1 MKEKGEDK
9 SRSREEI
16 LQRLRDGINNFDID
30 GIKIVSKEAIE
41 AGIPAY
47 EAVIEGLSR
56 GMDIIS
62 ERYTKGEAFLSD
74 LIMAGATMKA
84 GMAVLEPHLKMSPNE
99 TSVVIVIGTVYGDM
113 HDLGK
118 DIVATL
124 LQSAGFKI
132 IDLGVDVP
140 PERFVK
146 AVEEERADILAM
158 SSLVTTTM
166 PHMKDTVE
174 ELVKAGLRSKVKV
187 LVGGAPVS
195 NAYAEVIGADS
206 YGEDA
211 VSAVEICRKWMKNES
226 N

>member
-1 MKEKGEDK
+1 
-9 SRSREEI
+9 
-16 LQRLRDGINNFDID
+16 
-30 GIKIVSKEAIE
+30 
-41 AGIPAY
+41 
-47 EAVIEGLSR
+47 
-56 GMDIIS
+56 
-62 ERYTKGEAFLSD
+62 
-74 LIMAGATMKA
+74 MKA

-99 TSVVIVIGTVYGDM
+99 MSVVIVIGTVYGDM

-124 LQSAGFKI
+124 LQSAGFKV

-140 PERFVK
+140 PRRFVE

-158 SSLVTTTM
+158 SSLVTTM
-166 PHMKDTVE
+166 PYMKDTVE
-174 ELVKAGLRSKVKV
+174 ELDKAGLRRKVKV

-211 VSAVEICRKWMKNES
+211 VSAVEICRKWIVDKGH
-226 N
+226 